1 MSKESIVIRLQLT
14 PSLENVDVL
23 DGQSR
28 ICNWLYNH
36 LVEEDAKLK
45 EQFLKNQDP
54 TAAKNL
60 YTKRGLRNLLP
71 KIKEDHPFLKVVHS
85 SPLKNTAL
93 RLSDWKETLSWV
105 KRKSGKLFFEFE
117 EKGTTRTC
125 SQCLYIQEEGIPL
138 AIRQWQCPDCQTKHL
153 RDENAAI
160 NGLRKVLRDLPTKS
174 GGEIPS
180 QVSSPDLDPV
190 KERWAWSVLPSGVF
204 VMLRGQDRENSHN
217 SRKLNRERG
226 SSRSKHDHL
235 ITYSQV

>member
-1 MSKESIVIRLQLT
+1 MYTTAHRLCKDYDCIAIGDYT
-14 PSLENVDVL
+14 PNGKGITTSMRRAMNNRSLI
-23 DGQSR
+23 GR
-28 ICNWLYNH
+28 
-36 LVEEDAKLK
+36 
-45 EQFLKNQDP
+45 
-54 TAAKNL
+54 
-60 YTKRGLRNLLP
+60 
-71 KIKEDHPFLKVVHS
+71 
-85 SPLKNTAL
+85 
-93 RLSDWKETLSWV
+93 WKETLSWV
-105 KRKSGKLFFEFE
+105 TRKSGKLFFEFE

-180 QVSSPDLDPV
+180 QVSSSDLDPV